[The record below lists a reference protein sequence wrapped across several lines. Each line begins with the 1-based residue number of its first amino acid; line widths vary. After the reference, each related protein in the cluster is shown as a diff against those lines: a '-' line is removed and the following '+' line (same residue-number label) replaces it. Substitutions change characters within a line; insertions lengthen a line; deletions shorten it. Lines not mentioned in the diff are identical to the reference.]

1 MKLKLATPTESYSML
16 RLESAEGQWEM
27 GIYPTL
33 YGTRVACGR
42 IGSQLYLKG
51 GYCCGTDS
59 LLLMEVTVAIA
70 SILSTYP
77 ESATTHE
84 VESYLPQWNL
94 RPINLDDGLANLRR
108 AMLGRSHLITQI
120 DDPDQTFLNR
130 LTEVCTHLQEERYK
144 LVESKLQQILYS
156 P

>member
-1 MKLKLATPTESYSML
+1 MLGDRTRRMKLKLATPTESYPML
-16 RLESAEGQWEM
+16 RLESTEGQWEM

-42 IGSQLYLKG
+42 IDSRLYLKG

-59 LLLMEVTVAIA
+59 LLLMEVTGAIA

-77 ESATTHE
+77 DSATTHE

-94 RPINLDDGLANLRR
+94 RPINLDDGLANLRL
-108 AMLGRSHLITQI
+108 AMLGRSQ
-120 DDPDQTFLNR
+120 NR

-144 LVESKLQQILYS
+144 LVESKLQQLLYS